1 MKKVKHTVKALVIVS
16 ILLLFIGLAHL
27 GAQKEYIP
35 SLQAILTSPISKWAK
50 NAHKEEEPT
59 GQVDVYEKIKVQSI
73 APAPEL
79 RMETVQF
86 EQMAAQKNTDPE
98 LVETSSDEMPK
109 SDSHTNTSKATE
121 AQKKNN
127 VTFAIENPVNPIDA
141 SEAEGSNKETL
152 TPAVEDEMS
161 DSSGDL
167 ELKESV
173 LAAEDSMD
181 PASASER
188 LFELL
193 RTGGEL
199 VEEGRQLPWL
209 NVTWDVDLIN
219 TLCSKGYGIVV
230 AEWNGQLYRVI
241 PKDNDILQATQF
253 IVLTRQALTRISNRT
268 ISLNVRKLSRS
279 GFRKLE
285 NRLLTQIGSRRND
298 EAIVLGFYPTRIF
311 DEYLARKQ
319 LGAIADLGIS
329 VNDLEAGEQS
339 LGTYGKIAI
348 AAGRPM
354 YLIHQVLIDGRSH
367 DWRDPEKVLRAKAIK
382 DKRRQ
387 L

>member
-1 MKKVKHTVKALVIVS
+1 MKKVKYMVKALVIVS
-16 ILLLFIGLAHL
+16 ILLSFIGLAHL
-27 GAQKEYIP
+27 GAQREYIP
-35 SLQAILTSPISKWAK
+35 SLKAILTSPISKWAK

-73 APAPEL
+73 TPAPEL

-86 EQMAAQKNTDPE
+86 EQMAAQKNTDPG
-98 LVETSSDEMPK
+98 LVETSSDETPK
-109 SDSHTNTSKATE
+109 SDSHTNTSKVTE
-121 AQKKNN
+121 AQKQN
-127 VTFAIENPVNPIDA
+127 IDNPVNPIDA
-141 SEAEGSNKETL
+141 SEAE
-152 TPAVEDEMS
+152 AEMS

-173 LAAEDSMD
+173 SAAEDSMD

-209 NVTWDVDLIN
+209 NVTWTVDDIN

-241 PKDNDILQATQF
+241 PKDNEILRARQF
-253 IVLTRQALTRISNRT
+253 IVLSSQALTRISNRR
-268 ISLNVRKLSRS
+268 IPLNNRKPSRS
-279 GFRKLE
+279 VFRVLE
-285 NRLLTQIGSRRND
+285 NRLLTKVGSRRND
-298 EAIVLGFYPTRIF
+298 EAPILGFFPTRTF

-329 VNDLEAGEQS
+329 VKDLEAGEQS
-339 LGTYGKIAI
+339 LGTYGEIVIAV
-348 AAGRPM
+348 GRPM
-354 YLIHQVLIDGRSH
+354 YLIHQVLIDGRLH
-367 DWRDPEKVLRAKAIK
+367 DWRDPEKVLLAKAIK

>member
-1 MKKVKHTVKALVIVS
+1 MKKVKHMVKALVIVS
-16 ILLLFIGLAHL
+16 ILLSFIGLAHL
-27 GAQKEYIP
+27 GAQREYIP
-35 SLQAILTSPISKWAK
+35 SLQAILTSPISKWAE

-73 APAPEL
+73 TPAPEL

-86 EQMAAQKNTDPE
+86 EQMAAQKNTDPG
-98 LVETSSDEMPK
+98 LVETSSDETPK
-109 SDSHTNTSKATE
+109 SDSHTSTSKVTE
-121 AQKKNN
+121 AQKQN
-127 VTFAIENPVNPIDA
+127 IDNPVNPIDA
-141 SEAEGSNKETL
+141 SKTEGSTEDTL
-152 TPAVEDEMS
+152 TPAVEAKVS
-161 DSSGDL
+161 DSPGDL
-167 ELKESV
+167 ELKENVS
-173 LAAEDSMD
+173 AAEDSMD

-209 NVTWDVDLIN
+209 NVTWTVDVIN

-241 PKDNDILQATQF
+241 PKDNEILRARQF
-253 IVLTRQALTRISNRT
+253 IVLSSQALTTISNRR
-268 ISLNVRKLSRS
+268 IPLNVRKRSRS
-279 GFRKLE
+279 VFRDLE
-285 NRLLTQIGSRRND
+285 NRLLTKVGSRRND
-298 EAIVLGFYPTRIF
+298 EALVLGFYPTRTF

-329 VNDLEAGEQS
+329 VKDLESGERS

-354 YLIHQVLIDGRSH
+354 YLIHQVLIDGRSRE
-367 DWRDPEKVLRAKAIK
+367 WRDPEKVLLAKAIK
-382 DKRRQ
+382 DERRQ

>member
-1 MKKVKHTVKALVIVS
+1 MKKVKHMVKALVIVS
-16 ILLLFIGLAHL
+16 ILLSFIGLAHL
-27 GAQKEYIP
+27 GAQREYIP
-35 SLQAILTSPISKWAK
+35 SLRAILTSPISKWAK
-50 NAHKEEEPT
+50 NAHKEEEQT
-59 GQVDVYEKIKVQSI
+59 GQVDVYEKIKVHSI
-73 APAPEL
+73 TPAPEL
-79 RMETVQF
+79 RVETVQF
-86 EQMAAQKNTDPE
+86 EQIAAQKNTDPG
-98 LVETSSDEMPK
+98 LVETSSDETPE
-109 SDSHTNTSKATE
+109 SDSHTNTSKVTE
-121 AQKKNN
+121 AQKQN
-127 VTFAIENPVNPIDA
+127 IGNPVNPIDA
-141 SEAEGSNKETL
+141 SKAEGSTKETL
-152 TPAVEDEMS
+152 TPTAKAKVS

-173 LAAEDSMD
+173 SAAEDSMD
-181 PASASER
+181 SASASER

-241 PKDNDILQATQF
+241 PKDNDILRATQF

-298 EAIVLGFYPTRIF
+298 DAIVLGFYPTRTF
-311 DEYLARKQ
+311 DEYLVRKQ

-367 DWRDPEKVLRAKAIK
+367 DWCDPEKVLLAKAIK